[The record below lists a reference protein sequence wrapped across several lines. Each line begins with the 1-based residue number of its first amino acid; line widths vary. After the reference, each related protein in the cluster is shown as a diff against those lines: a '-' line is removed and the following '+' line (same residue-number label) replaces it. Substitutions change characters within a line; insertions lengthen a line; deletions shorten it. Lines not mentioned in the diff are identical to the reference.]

1 MRDYLLRRLV
11 LFVPTIIG
19 ASLVVFLLVR
29 VAPGDPALAILQGS
43 LGQNPFSQEDYEKLR
58 KFMGLDE
65 PMPVQYA
72 KWFGAII
79 RGDLGESSIYRIPVS
94 DILRRRF
101 PVTLELTVLAL
112 AFTWSIAIPVG
123 ILSALKQDT
132 WIDYILRVFSIVG
145 VSMPLF
151 WTGILIL
158 FALVVF
164 FDWFPPVPFRSFQDD
179 PWNNLQTMIWPAVAL
194 GYFAVAVLSRMVRS
208 TMLEVLRED
217 YIRTARSKGLVERVV
232 VLRHA
237 FKNSML
243 PVITLMGLQLAAII
257 SGTVVLERIFSIPGM
272 GNLILRAVTEND
284 YYALQATVLAY
295 AFVFLVLNLIV
306 DLSYGWLDPRV
317 RYG

>member
-11 LFVPTIIG
+11 LFIPTIVG
-19 ASLVVFLLVR
+19 ASILVFVLVR
-29 VAPGDPALAILQGS
+29 ILPGDPALAILQGS
-43 LGQNPFSQEDYEKLR
+43 LGQNPFSQEDYGKLR
-58 KFMGLDE
+58 EYMGLDD
-65 PMPVQYA
+65 PIPVQYA
-72 KWFGAII
+72 AWFGSLI
-79 RGDLGESSIYRIPVS
+79 RGDLGESSIYRLPVS

-101 PVTLELTVLAL
+101 PVTMELTILAL

-132 WIDYILRVFSIVG
+132 WIDYVVRVFSIVG

-158 FALVVF
+158 LALVVF
-164 FDWFPPVPFRSFQDD
+164 FDWFPPVPFQSFQDD
-179 PWNNLQTMIWPAVAL
+179 PWTNLQTMIWPAVAL

-217 YIRTARSKGLVERVV
+217 YIRTARSKGLVERLVV
-232 VLRHA
+232 MRHA
-237 FKNSML
+237 FKNSLL

-284 YYALQATVLAY
+284 YFSLQATVLAY
-295 AFVFLVLNLIV
+295 AFVFLVLNLLV

-317 RYG
+317 RYS

>member
-11 LFVPTIIG
+11 LFIPTIVG
-19 ASLVVFLLVR
+19 ASILVFVLVR
-29 VAPGDPALAILQGS
+29 ILPGDPALAILQGS
-43 LGQNPFSQEDYEKLR
+43 LGQNPFSQEDYGKLR
-58 KFMGLDE
+58 EYMGLDD
-65 PMPVQYA
+65 PIPVQYA
-72 KWFGAII
+72 AWFGSLI
-79 RGDLGESSIYRIPVS
+79 RGDLGESSIYRLPVS

-101 PVTLELTVLAL
+101 PVTMELTILAL

-132 WIDYILRVFSIVG
+132 WIDYVLRVFSIVG

-158 FALVVF
+158 LALVVF
-164 FDWFPPVPFRSFQDD
+164 FDWFPPVPFQSFQDD
-179 PWNNLQTMIWPAVAL
+179 PWTNLQTMIWPAVAL

-217 YIRTARSKGLVERVV
+217 YIRTARSKGLVERLVV
-232 VLRHA
+232 MRHA
-237 FKNSML
+237 FKNSLL

-284 YYALQATVLAY
+284 YFSLQATVLAY
-295 AFVFLVLNLIV
+295 AFVFLVLNLLV

-317 RYG
+317 RYS

>member
-72 KWFGAII
+72 KWFGSII

-112 AFTWSIAIPVG
+112 AFTWTVAIPVG

-132 WIDYILRVFSIVG
+132 LIDYVLRVFSIVG

-295 AFVFLVLNLIV
+295 AFVFLVLNLLV

>member
-19 ASLVVFLLVR
+19 ASLVVFFLVR
-29 VAPGDPALAILQGS
+29 VVPGDPALAILQGS
-43 LGQNPFSQEDYEKLR
+43 LGQNPFSQEDYDKLR

-72 KWFGAII
+72 KWFGSII

-101 PVTLELTVLAL
+101 PVTLELTILAL

-123 ILSALKQDT
+123 IFSALKQDT

-158 FALVVF
+158 LALVVF

-295 AFVFLVLNLIV
+295 AFVFLVLNLVV

>member
-11 LFVPTIIG
+11 LFIPTIVG
-19 ASLVVFLLVR
+19 ASILVFVLVR
-29 VAPGDPALAILQGS
+29 ILPGDPALAILQGS
-43 LGQNPFSQEDYEKLR
+43 LGQNPFSQEDHGKLR
-58 KFMGLDE
+58 EYMGLDD
-65 PMPVQYA
+65 PIPVQYA
-72 KWFGAII
+72 AWFGSLI
-79 RGDLGESSIYRIPVS
+79 RGDLGESSIYRLPVS

-101 PVTLELTVLAL
+101 PVTMELTILAL

-132 WIDYILRVFSIVG
+132 WIDYVLRVFSIVG

-158 FALVVF
+158 LALVVF
-164 FDWFPPVPFRSFQDD
+164 FDWFPPVPFQSFQDD
-179 PWNNLQTMIWPAVAL
+179 PWTNLQTMIWPAVAL

-217 YIRTARSKGLVERVV
+217 YIRTARSKGLVERLVV
-232 VLRHA
+232 MRHA
-237 FKNSML
+237 FKNSLL

-284 YYALQATVLAY
+284 YFSLQATVLAY
-295 AFVFLVLNLIV
+295 AFVFLVLNLLV

-317 RYG
+317 RYS

>member
-19 ASLVVFLLVR
+19 ASLVVFFLVR
-29 VAPGDPALAILQGS
+29 VVPGDPALAILQGS
-43 LGQNPFSQEDYEKLR
+43 LGQNPFSQEDYDKLR

-72 KWFGAII
+72 KWFGSII

-112 AFTWSIAIPVG
+112 AFTWTVAIPVG
-123 ILSALKQDT
+123 IFSALKQDT
-132 WIDYILRVFSIVG
+132 WTDYVLRVFSIVG

>member
-11 LFVPTIIG
+11 LFIPTIVG
-19 ASLVVFLLVR
+19 ASILVFVLVR
-29 VAPGDPALAILQGS
+29 ILPGDPALAILQGS
-43 LGQNPFSQEDYEKLR
+43 LGQNPFSQEDYGKLR
-58 KFMGLDE
+58 EYMGLDD
-65 PMPVQYA
+65 PIPVQYA
-72 KWFGAII
+72 AWFGSLIM
-79 RGDLGESSIYRIPVS
+79 GDLGESSIYRLPVS

-101 PVTLELTVLAL
+101 PVTMELTILAL

-132 WIDYILRVFSIVG
+132 WIDYVLRVFSIVG

-158 FALVVF
+158 LALVVF
-164 FDWFPPVPFRSFQDD
+164 FDWFPPVPFQSFQDD
-179 PWNNLQTMIWPAVAL
+179 PWTNLQTMIWPAVAL

-217 YIRTARSKGLVERVV
+217 YIRTARSKGLVERLVV
-232 VLRHA
+232 MRHA
-237 FKNSML
+237 FKNSLL

-284 YYALQATVLAY
+284 YFSLQATVLAY
-295 AFVFLVLNLIV
+295 AFVFLVLNLLV

-317 RYG
+317 RYS

>member
-72 KWFGAII
+72 KWFGSII

-101 PVTLELTVLAL
+101 PVTLELTVL
-112 AFTWSIAIPVG
+112 
-123 ILSALKQDT
+123 
-132 WIDYILRVFSIVG
+132 
-145 VSMPLF
+145 PLF

>member
-72 KWFGAII
+72 KWFGSII

-112 AFTWSIAIPVG
+112 AFTWTVAIPVG

-132 WIDYILRVFSIVG
+132 WLDYVLRVFSIVG

-295 AFVFLVLNLIV
+295 AFVFLVLNLLV

>member
-11 LFVPTIIG
+11 LFIPTIVG
-19 ASLVVFLLVR
+19 ASILVFVLVR
-29 VAPGDPALAILQGS
+29 ILPGDPALAILQGS
-43 LGQNPFSQEDYEKLR
+43 LGQNPFSQEDYGKLR
-58 KFMGLDE
+58 EYMGLDD
-65 PMPVQYA
+65 PIPVQYA
-72 KWFGAII
+72 AWFGSLIM
-79 RGDLGESSIYRIPVS
+79 GDLGESSIYRLPVS

-101 PVTLELTVLAL
+101 PVTMELTILAL

-132 WIDYILRVFSIVG
+132 WIDYVLRVFSIVG

-158 FALVVF
+158 LALVVF
-164 FDWFPPVPFRSFQDD
+164 FDWFPPVPFQSFQDD
-179 PWNNLQTMIWPAVAL
+179 PWTNLQTMIWPAIAL

-217 YIRTARSKGLVERVV
+217 YIRTARSKGLVERLVV
-232 VLRHA
+232 MRHA
-237 FKNSML
+237 FKNSLL

-284 YYALQATVLAY
+284 YFSLQATVLAY
-295 AFVFLVLNLIV
+295 AFVFLVLNLLV

-317 RYG
+317 RYS

>member
-11 LFVPTIIG
+11 LFVPTIVG

-72 KWFGAII
+72 KWFGSII

-112 AFTWSIAIPVG
+112 AFTWTVAIPVG
-123 ILSALKQDT
+123 IFSALKQDT
-132 WIDYILRVFSIVG
+132 LIDYILRVFSIVG

-295 AFVFLVLNLIV
+295 AFVFLVLNLLV

>member
-1 MRDYLLRRLV
+1 MRDYVLRRLA

-19 ASLVVFLLVR
+19 ASLIVFFLVR
-29 VAPGDPALAILQGS
+29 VLPGDPALAILQGS
-43 LGQNPFSQEDYEKLR
+43 LGQNPFSQEDYDKLR
-58 KFMGLDE
+58 GFMGLDE

-72 KWFGAII
+72 KWFGSII
-79 RGDLGESSIYRIPVS
+79 RGDLGESSIYRLPVS
-94 DILRRRF
+94 EIIRRRF
-101 PVTLELTVLAL
+101 PVTLELTILAL
-112 AFTWSIAIPVG
+112 AFTWTIAIPVG

-132 WIDYILRVFSIVG
+132 WMDYVLRVFSIAG

-158 FALVVF
+158 FGLVLL

-179 PWNNLQTMIWPAVAL
+179 PWSNLQTMIWPAVAL

-217 YIRTARSKGLVERVV
+217 YIRTARSKGLIERVV

-237 FKNSML
+237 LKNSML

-272 GNLILRAVTEND
+272 GNLILRSVTEND
-284 YYALQATVLAY
+284 YFSLQATVLAY
-295 AFVFLVLNLIV
+295 ACVFLLLNLLI
-306 DLSYGWLDPRV
+306 DISYAWLDPRV
-317 RYG
+317 RFS

>member
-19 ASLVVFLLVR
+19 ASLVVFFLVR

-43 LGQNPFSQEDYEKLR
+43 LGQNPFSQKDYEKLR

-72 KWFGAII
+72 KWFGSII

-112 AFTWSIAIPVG
+112 AFTWTVAIPVG

>member
-1 MRDYLLRRLV
+1 MRDYVLRRLV
-11 LFVPTIIG
+11 LFIPTIIG
-19 ASLVVFLLVR
+19 ASLVVFFLVR
-29 VAPGDPALAILQGS
+29 VLPGDPALAILQGS
-43 LGQNPFSQEDYEKLR
+43 LGQNPFSQEDYHKLR
-58 KFMGLDE
+58 GFMGLDE

-72 KWFGAII
+72 KWFGSII
-79 RGDLGESSIYRIPVS
+79 RGDLGESSIYRLPVS

-101 PVTLELTVLAL
+101 PVTLELTILAL
-112 AFTWSIAIPVG
+112 AFTWTIAIPVG

-132 WIDYILRVFSIVG
+132 WMDYVLRVFSIAG

-158 FALVVF
+158 FGLVLL

-237 FKNSML
+237 LKNSML

-272 GNLILRAVTEND
+272 GNLILRSVTEND
-284 YYALQATVLAY
+284 YFSLQATVLAY
-295 AFVFLVLNLIV
+295 ACVFLVLNLLV
-306 DLSYGWLDPRV
+306 DISYAWLDPRV